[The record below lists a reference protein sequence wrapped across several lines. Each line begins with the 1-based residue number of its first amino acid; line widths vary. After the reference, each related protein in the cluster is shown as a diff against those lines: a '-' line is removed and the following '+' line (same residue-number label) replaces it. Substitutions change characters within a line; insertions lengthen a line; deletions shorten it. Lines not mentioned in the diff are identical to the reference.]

1 MAPRPATPLA
11 KQARPDEQIDTFE
24 TEVRLA
30 FP

>member
-1 MAPRPATPLA
+1 MDPHPATPSA
-11 KQARPDEQIDTFE
+11 KQARPDEQIDTVE